1 MVNLTIDKIAVS
13 VPEGT
18 TILEAAASGGIEI
31 PSLCYLKDI
40 NEISA
45 CRVCCVEVE
54 GEGKLV
60 PSCNNVVQEG
70 MVIHTNTPRVREAR
84 RTNVELILSQHDNKC
99 ATCVRSG
106 SCQLQKISNDLGVLS
121 VPYKSDL
128 AVGKK
133 SFWTTTFPLY
143 RDINKCIKCMRCV
156 QVCDKVQSLSI
167 WDVSGSGSRT
177 TIDVS
182 GNRFIKEADCSLC
195 GQCITHCPT
204 GALRERDDTAKAYS
218 ALGAE
223 DRVTVVQIAPAV
235 RAAWGEAF
243 GMPTGRA
250 TVGQLVAAL
259 RSLGADYVFDTTFS
273 ADLTIMEE
281 GTELLQRLN
290 AGDLKDQPMFTSC
303 CPGLVRFLKSQYP
316 EMTGRLS
323 TAKSPQ
329 QMFGAVAKSW
339 LAHRLGIEPE
349 NVYSISI
356 MPCIAKKAER
366 ELPGM
371 QSAGAGSDVDLV
383 LTTRELARIVRA
395 EHIDVEQLADSPFDD
410 PLGNGSGAGV
420 IFGATGGVMEAALR
434 SAYFLATGENP
445 SADAFCEVRAAEHE
459 SRPWR
464 EAAFDLAGTTIH
476 CAVASGLAN
485 ARHLIR
491 AIKRREVHYEFVEI
505 MACPG
510 GCAGGGGQPVDGSD
524 REKAASRGDVLFSLD
539 EKAELRFSHENP
551 AVKALYN
558 EYLSA
563 PCSERAE
570 ELLHCDHFA
579 WQMPQTGIHV

>member
-18 TILEAAASGGIEI
+18 TILEAAASVGIEI

-128 AVGKK
+128 AAGKK

-143 RDINKCIKCMRCV
+143 RDVNKCIKCMRCI
-156 QVCDKVQSLSI
+156 QICDKVQSLSI

-182 GNRFIKEADCSLC
+182 ENRFIKEADCSLC

-204 GALRERDDTAKAYS
+204 GALRERDDTQKAYA
-218 ALGAE
+218 ALGDP
-223 DRVTVVQIAPAV
+223 DRVTIVQIAPAV

-303 CPGLVRFLKSQYP
+303 CPGWVRFLKSQYP

-339 LAHRLGIEPE
+339 LAHHLGIEPE

-434 SAYFLATGENP
+434 SAYFLTTGENP
-445 SADAFCEVRAAEHE
+445 SADAFCEVRAAENE

-558 EYLSA
+558 EYLSS

>member
-18 TILEAAASGGIEI
+18 TILEAAASVGIEI

-303 CPGLVRFLKSQYP
+303 CPGWVRFLKSQYP

-434 SAYFLATGENP
+434 SAYFLTTGENP
-445 SADAFCEVRAAEHE
+445 SADAFCEVRAVENE